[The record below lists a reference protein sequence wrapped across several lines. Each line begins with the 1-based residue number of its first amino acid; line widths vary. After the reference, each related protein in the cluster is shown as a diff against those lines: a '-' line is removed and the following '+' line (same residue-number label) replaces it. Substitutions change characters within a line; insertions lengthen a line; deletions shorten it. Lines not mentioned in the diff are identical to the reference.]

1 MEGNT
6 PFCLAEQEDNRRC
19 AQLLLEYQSSSLGTE
34 AEDQPQFRYS
44 VHSDLTD
51 TSGYPESRDS
61 FTSQSSI
68 VSELDEAPLSS
79 TRLSSFF
86 NCANINGRAI
96 NKEVIYSRLYE
107 GDAALQH
114 NLETSSFSHWTPED
128 ASLLSSTR
136 MSTLGPTML
145 FPKEN
150 NMFADDDVILSKGGV
165 PNQIRENRQITPTN
179 HDTPS
184 TFLDRGANR
193 KSVSFCDADKCFP
206 VFSPE
211 FHTKIPTVGDT
222 QDNGWI
228 SFDLSEY
235 SGFLDS
241 ERLATVLP
249 QQGIDVTSP
258 DHVFVFSRE
267 STESSDE
274 NMDKT
279 VISHCTL
286 SDSDKNGDKDVKEI
300 HGNLDKG
307 PAHPSGESSSS
318 GGSSSYNSCES
329 DHYTSAMD
337 ISIHPSQLPLS
348 EETTK
353 SGDGDDSQAKTD
365 PLVDIFKINKLS
377 LIEDNHPS
385 TNMVK
390 VCADPAVITLS
401 KADRSSDDIQQAI
414 PSENQEPFIPS
425 PFVTDRTQSR
435 QSYYSLRT
443 SKPPEEGTSGL
454 FEETVSKPVRTRNI
468 TPRTQKNNSSYSSP
482 HHLCFTWSNSES
494 TTGPDSLH
502 KDYPDTQSNI
512 PGAGS
517 CVNSSQAETIILPQT
532 MSEAFVESETLCD
545 TVILEANHDS
555 SMDSYERNLADV
567 IQAIQ
572 GQEVE
577 LIKDGDFLTDDVTS
591 TDEATKKATEAP
603 CLSKEDFW
611 ITEDSSSKGVSVSS
625 SSSSSYSPKRSRT
638 DSDILSTPGTPG
650 TSCPPRYSMSRLLT
664 NQRSQ
669 HLANLSYTPGG
680 RPHIEDADEPVEYL
694 YTDMEQGYKLIEAHI
709 PPTANTS
716 CDSSMSTSSS
726 EDTILYDWRAMKT
739 KLQDTKENQKP
750 PTSPNKKTNEVKN
763 RFLMEIEGM
772 TDKELR
778 RRLIEVGESPGPISR
793 RTRPVYIRR
802 LCCQLQDLNSKPSR
816 PQVHVE
822 QPQTAHSVYS
832 PELNLALQTFK
843 LPDCQGEEQA
853 LCQQFDQPD
862 QNKKW
867 REGNIKS
874 SFNYLLLDPRV
885 TRNLPFRSHSMTS
898 QECFQ
903 TFVRAIF
910 YVGKGKRSRPYS
922 HLYEA
927 LEYYKGDKTSKKL
940 CSKVQQILQVWN
952 AEQGV
957 ISLHC
962 FQNVIPVEA
971 YTREACMVEA
981 VGLKMLTNVKR
992 GDFYGVVS
1000 NWPLKKKRELGVHL
1014 LYRAMQIFLA
1024 EGERQ
1029 LRPADIRH

>member
-1 MEGNT
+1 MDRKKGRLESQLCSAVNNGEPRSVQLLLSQGAIPHLVGSKGVAAIHLAVGKENEKNMRCLKMLLQHGADPNVKSLDGLTPLHIAAIWGCYQNLKLLLMNGGNPNIKDNEGNT

-68 VSELDEAPLSS
+68 
-79 TRLSSFF
+79 
-86 NCANINGRAI
+86 
-96 NKEVIYSRLYE
+96 
-107 GDAALQH
+107 
-114 NLETSSFSHWTPED
+114 
-128 ASLLSSTR
+128 
-136 MSTLGPTML
+136 
-145 FPKEN
+145 
-150 NMFADDDVILSKGGV
+150 
-165 PNQIRENRQITPTN
+165 
-179 HDTPS
+179 
-184 TFLDRGANR
+184 
-193 KSVSFCDADKCFP
+193 
-206 VFSPE
+206 
-211 FHTKIPTVGDT
+211 
-222 QDNGWI
+222 DNGWI

-300 HGNLDKG
+300 HGNLDKR

-318 GGSSSYNSCES
+318 GGRSSYNSCES

-353 SGDGDDSQAKTD
+353 SGDGDVSQAKTD

-625 SSSSSYSPKRSRT
+625 SSSSSYFSPKRSRT

-750 PTSPNKKTNEVKN
+750 PT
-763 RFLMEIEGM
+763 RM

-802 LCCQLQDLNSKPSR
+802 LCCQLQDLNSKP
-816 PQVHVE
+816 
-822 QPQTAHSVYS
+822 AHSVYS